1 MPTVGFK
8 VEQFTKNNIAFTM
21 FDMSGASTHRDLWTA
36 YYGECDAVIYVV
48 DCKDK
53 LRICV
58 AKKELDD
65 MLANPGASPPLRGT
79 RRWAR
84 RHARWL
90 ALPARACVLTAAAM
104 LAELKD
110 RRIPFLFF
118 ANKSDIAGWCA
129 IALVNPGSR
138 REPCAERGLRWCLS
152 LTPFEC
158 CASLGLDD
166 IKSKPWHITCAP
178 ATYPGRSAVL
188 TLGRCYA
195 ATAVG

>member
-65 MLANPGASPPLRGT
+65 MLANPGASPPPRGT
-79 RRWAR
+79 RRRAR
-84 RHARWL
+84 RHARSL
-90 ALPARACVLTAAAM
+90 ARSPCPRLRAH
-104 LAELKD
+104 
-110 RRIPFLFF
+110 
-118 ANKSDIAGWCA
+118 
-129 IALVNPGSR
+129 SR
-138 REPCAERGLRWCLS
+138 RDAGRAEGSPDPVPVLRQQIRHCWLVRNRPREPWQ
-152 LTPFEC
+152 P
-158 CASLGLDD
+158 
-166 IKSKPWHITCAP
+166 P
-178 ATYPGRSAVL
+178 
-188 TLGRCYA
+188 
-195 ATAVG
+195 

>member
-1 MPTVGFK
+1 LPSLRAQHQYDEVVPTVGFK
-8 VEQFTKNNIAFTM
+8 IEQFVKNNISFTM

-36 YYGECDAVIYVV
+36 YYSDCDAVIYVV

-65 MLANPGASPPLRGT
+65 MLENPD
-79 RRWAR
+79 
-84 RHARWL
+84 
-90 ALPARACVLTAAAM
+90 
-104 LAELKD
+104 LKD

-118 ANKSDIAGWCA
+118 ANKMDIAGC
-129 IALVNPGSR
+129 
-138 REPCAERGLRWCLS
+138 

-166 IKSKPWHITCAP
+166 IKSKPWHITHCC
-178 ATYPGRSAVL
+178 GL
-188 TLGRCYA
+188 TGEGIEAGVSWLTEKL
-195 ATAVG
+195 TAS

>member
-65 MLANPGASPPLRGT
+65 MLAAV
-79 RRWAR
+79 
-84 RHARWL
+84 HAEEQ
-90 ALPARACVLTAAAM
+90 AQPARAFSFGATMVVPCSLEQAGSTASTVPEEETVAD
-104 LAELKD
+104 LEDAE
-110 RRIPFLFF
+110 
-118 ANKSDIAGWCA
+118 ATEAEAG
-129 IALVNPGSR
+129 G
-138 REPCAERGLRWCLS
+138 
-152 LTPFEC
+152 
-158 CASLGLDD
+158 
-166 IKSKPWHITCAP
+166 
-178 ATYPGRSAVL
+178 
-188 TLGRCYA
+188 
-195 ATAVG
+195 

>member
-65 MLANPGASPPLRGT
+65 MLANPGAPPPHPSAASVAGPSGTLAGSLSPP
-79 RRWAR
+79 A
-84 RHARWL
+84 L
-90 ALPARACVLTAAAM
+90 ACSQP
-104 LAELKD
+104 
-110 RRIPFLFF
+110 P
-118 ANKSDIAGWCA
+118 
-129 IALVNPGSR
+129 
-138 REPCAERGLRWCLS
+138 
-152 LTPFEC
+152 
-158 CASLGLDD
+158 
-166 IKSKPWHITCAP
+166 
-178 ATYPGRSAVL
+178 
-188 TLGRCYA
+188 RCWQS
-195 ATAVG
+195 